1 VAGFE
6 FYAEACG
13 VEALV
18 VALVGELTEV
28 EFTVACVLGFVLLQA
43 EAAVGATT

>member
-6 FYAEACG
+6 FEAVPYG

-18 VALVGELTEV
+18 VALVGELAQV
-28 EFTVACVLGFVLLQA
+28 EFAVACVLGFVLLQA